1 MQIELVKTPTPFDF
15 KMLWSKMRKNA
26 NTSKL
31 ISKNITNSFGWNK
44 PIDVYKSLEN
54 LKIHLPLNRKKWK
67 NGESNKKKWTLQ
79 YTGEK
84 GEKNAWIIMV
94 RAYTLIQRWEEKEKQ
109 AIEKC
114 GKAPATVGFPAL
126 KTSFCSNFLLAFNRF

>member
-1 MQIELVKTPTPFDF
+1 MQIELVKTPVPFDF

-54 LKIHLPLNRKKWK
+54 LKIHLPLNREKWK
-67 NGESNKKKWTLQ
+67 NGESYKKM
-79 YTGEK
+79 
-84 GEKNAWIIMV
+84 NAPIHGGK
-94 RAYTLIQRWEEKEKQ
+94 RGK
-109 AIEKC
+109 KC
-114 GKAPATVGFPAL
+114 LNNNG
-126 KTSFCSNFLLAFNRF
+126 